1 MTFLSV
7 LTTQSERKPPQHPYL
22 RYSLTLVILFVELF
36 DMNPATNMKVKRTC
50 LAILLTIVMTGC
62 GRNPLQ
68 VSKETNDKSEI
79 SIPRNTKAWSMGVGG
94 DTLLCRRVERDTLKS
109 NDFTYAFGD
118 MPPLMKKLDL
128 FFCNLECQIA
138 DVGSKVDKGEEKPF
152 HFHAK
157 PEMVRALTESGIDI
171 VTIANNHGM
180 DYGPEALLQTIEL
193 CRKNGVEIVGGGRNA
208 TEAAAPGF
216 VEAAGL
222 RIGFVGFQSTYTM
235 MNAGPDTAGV
245 NAVRYQASGHFLA
258 AVRAALIK
266 ARKEA
271 DVVVFT
277 VHWGP
282 NYRQEPTNKQRQI
295 ARQIL
300 DMGYDVF
307 IAHSA
312 HQFLGVEIHNGKPI
326 IHDAGNFV
334 VDFSPVEPYWNDRN
348 LMFVLHFRGTKVQY
362 IEAIPIYRTGTV
374 TNFATDDIAGNIC
387 NRFRSMCAALDTEV
401 KKIENNRILISLR

>member
-1 MTFLSV
+1 
-7 LTTQSERKPPQHPYL
+7 
-22 RYSLTLVILFVELF
+22 
-36 DMNPATNMKVKRTC
+36 MKVKITF
-50 LAILLTIVMTGC
+50 LAILLMTVLTECRQTG
-62 GRNPLQ
+62 LH
-68 VSKETNDKSEI
+68 VSKEPNAGLEI
-79 SIPRNTKAWSMGVGG
+79 SIPPNTKAWSMGVGG
-94 DTLLCRRVERDTLKS
+94 DTLLCRRVERDTLKT

-128 FFCNLECQIA
+128 FVCNLECQIA
-138 DVGSKVDKGEEKPF
+138 DVGRKMDKGEEKPF
-152 HFHAK
+152 YFRAK
-157 PEMVRALTESGIDI
+157 PRMVRALTDSGIDI

-180 DYGPEALLQTIEL
+180 DYGPEALMKTIEL
-193 CRKNGVEIVGGGRNA
+193 CRNNGIEIVGGGRNA

-222 RIGFVGFQSTYTM
+222 RVGFVGFQSTYTM
-235 MNAGPDTAGV
+235 MNAGPDTAGL

-282 NYRQEPTNKQRQI
+282 NYRQEPTNKQKQI

-334 VDFSPVEPYWNDRN
+334 VDFAPVKPYWNDRN
-348 LMFVLHFRGTKVQY
+348 LMFVLHFRGTKVQQ

-374 TNFATDDIAGNIC
+374 TNFATGDIAENIYD
-387 NRFRSMCAALDTEV
+387 RFRSMCAVLGTEV
-401 KKIENNRILISLR
+401 KKTDNNRILISVR

>member
-1 MTFLSV
+1 
-7 LTTQSERKPPQHPYL
+7 
-22 RYSLTLVILFVELF
+22 
-36 DMNPATNMKVKRTC
+36 MNLAANKKLKRTC
-50 LAILLTIVMTGC
+50 LAVLLTTVIVGC
-62 GRNPLQ
+62 GRTGQ
-68 VSKETNDKSEI
+68 HVSKNTNGNPDVSNPKI
-79 SIPRNTKAWSMGVGG
+79 NQAWTMGIGG
-94 DTLLCRRVERDTLKS
+94 DTLLCRRVERDTLNS

-118 MPPLMKKLDL
+118 MPAFMTKLDL

-138 DVGSKVDKGEEKPF
+138 DVGRKMDKGEVKPF
-152 HFHAK
+152 YFRAK
-157 PEMVRALTESGIDI
+157 PEMVRALVDSGIDI

-193 CRKNGVEIVGGGRNA
+193 CRKNGIVIVGGGRNSA
-208 TEAAAPGF
+208 EAAAPGF
-216 VEAAGL
+216 VEAVGL
-222 RIGFVGFQSTYTM
+222 RIGFVGFHSTYTM
-235 MNAGPDTAGV
+235 MSAGPDTAGV
-245 NAVRYQASGHFLA
+245 NAARYQESDHFLS
-258 AVRAALIK
+258 AVRVALIK

-282 NYRQEPTNKQRQI
+282 NYRREPTNKQRRI

-334 VDFSPVEPYWNDRN
+334 VDFYPVEPYWNDRN
-348 LMFVLHFRGTKVQY
+348 MMFVLHFKGTQVQY
-362 IEAIPIYRTGTV
+362 VEAVPIYRTGTV
-374 TNFATDDIAGNIC
+374 TNFATVDIAETIC
-387 NRFRSMCAALDTEV
+387 DRFGSMCAALDTEF
-401 KKIENNRILISLR
+401 KKTEDNKILISVK